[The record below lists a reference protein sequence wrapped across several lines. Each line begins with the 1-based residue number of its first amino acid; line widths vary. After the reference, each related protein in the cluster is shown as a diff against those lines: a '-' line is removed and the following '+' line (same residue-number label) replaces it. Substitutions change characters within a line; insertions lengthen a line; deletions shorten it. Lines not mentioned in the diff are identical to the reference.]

1 MKNGKFEKKDLDSL
15 NEFYKNNGAMTTDDF
30 RNMVDELAE
39 WSEGESEE
47 DKKDVELWNAVR
59 ETTTTADSIFLYDVK
74 DEDAFG
80 VIIDI
85 MATLHYDNGKPLVGD
100 DYNYF
105 DNYDRD
111 QDFWGFYE
119 DAIISHFEL
128 DKDGNLMQIL
138 VMTKEDLKDLLTDE
152 YDGASWEHDYE
163 DGDDGDDGD

>member
-15 NEFYKNNGAMTTDDF
+15 NEFYKDNGAMTTVDF
-30 RNMVDELAE
+30 RDMVDELAE
-39 WSEGESEE
+39 WNEGDSEE
-47 DKKDVELWNAVR
+47 DQEAVEFWTAIR
-59 ETTTTADSIFLYDVK
+59 EATTNADSIFLYDVK
-74 DEDAFG
+74 DEDAYL

-85 MATLHYDNGKPLVGD
+85 MGTLHYDNGKPLVGD

-138 VMTKEDLKDLLTDE
+138 VMTKEDLTDSLTDA
-152 YDGASWEHDYE
+152 YDGASWEHDY
-163 DGDDGDDGD
+163 GD